1 MSSPDTT
8 PSVYIDEEDC
18 LGFDIFL
25 LELEL
30 IIGNSHQG
38 GGSKGKIEEVRI

>member
-8 PSVYIDEEDC
+8 TSVYIDEEDC
-18 LGFDIFL
+18 LGLDIFL

-30 IIGNSHQG
+30 IIGNRHQG
-38 GGSKGKIEEVRI
+38 GGSKGTIDEVRI